1 MKRLICLA
9 LLGLTVLVGCVTQ
22 KQKGAD
28 VGWFK
33 RGYHNLTTHY
43 NYWFNA
49 DELLDLNISKLEEQH
64 KDNYNRLLP
73 IYAYTVPDP
82 QGAKSDMDNI
92 IKKSSKA
99 IALHRVGDWDDDCY
113 LLLGQAQFLKRDF
126 ETAEATFKYIREEYD
141 PRKTNKSKLKSSKK
155 KKADSKKKKSSKKKK
170 AAKKK
175 KKKKKSSKKKSSAAK
190 DKKSGASGKTPDKTT
205 SSDPK
210 NGKTP
215 PKKDKP
221 EEPTLRL
228 GNNPYKKG
236 LQRPSAY
243 PESMVWYVRTLAER
257 EKYEEADFLLRDL
270 DEDPFFPNSLR
281 DDLYTAEAYTWVKQ
295 KRYDKALDPLRKAV
309 ELTRKKKTRARLAY
323 VLAHLYD
330 LAGRHEDAY
339 VAYNKVL
346 ASSPK
351 YEMEFNARLHLVQ
364 AGWANGKIPSPD
376 ATRSLEKMAKD
387 EKNADYRDQI
397 YYVMAEIALKEHM
410 TQEAI
415 AYLRQ
420 SLQYSK
426 DNVSQKAESYLKLA
440 DLYFEDEDF
449 VNAKN
454 YYDSTLTVLPTTD
467 ERHKRATEYAENLN
481 DIARLIKT
489 IAANDSIINVAQM
502 SPEARK
508 ELAKKIKK
516 QRDAEASAQAAA
528 DAIRQAQDANTS
540 LNARTPTPTAGQAKS
555 TFYFYNEA
563 FLKKGRKDFG
573 RTWGDRKLEDN
584 WRRSRRPQTGGPD
597 DAAKTDQ
604 ADAVSDREVE
614 DIFKG
619 IPTSEGELAGLHA
632 ANYEALYQL
641 GTLFR
646 DKLRNHKRSTGT
658 LETMITRY
666 PDTLRRE
673 KEAFY
678 YCYLGFTDL
687 DNKEKAQYYYDKLVG
702 KYPTSNFA
710 RALTDPNFVNAN
722 RQRERE
728 LNEYYEATFNTFQ
741 KGDYKDAFSRCEE
754 APKRYGSQNALM
766 AKFALLSA
774 LCVGNLQGN
783 EAYCAALTEVIARY
797 PNSGEATRAKEI
809 ARLLA
814 CKGFEVA
821 ENKTKAP
828 GGAAQEEAFT
838 VEDDKLHYFIV
849 MLSGKDVKIEDVKAA
864 ISDFNREYHK
874 LEQLRISNIFLGTDT
889 ETPIIV
895 IRKFDNKEQAMRYY
909 NEVKGK
915 KEFLGETGKK
925 NFNKE
930 LYAVTQENYRRIL
943 KNKTLDGYREFF
955 SDHYLK

>member
-22 KQKGAD
+22 KKKGAD

-49 DELLDLNISKLEEQH
+49 DELLDLNVTKLEEQH

-82 QGAKSDMDNI
+82 QGAKSDMDNV

-141 PRKTNKSKLKSSKK
+141 PRKTNKSKLKNSKK

-175 KKKKKSSKKKSSAAK
+175 KKKKKSSKKKSSSAK
-190 DKKSGASGKTPDKTT
+190 DKKSGASSKTPDKTT

-295 KRYDKALDPLRKAV
+295 KRYDKALEPLRKAV

-323 VLAHLYD
+323 VLAQLYD

-364 AGWANGKIPSPD
+364 AGWANGKISSPD
-376 ATRSLEKMAKD
+376 ATRSLEKMVKD

-397 YYVMAEIALKEHM
+397 YYVMAEIALKERM

-415 AYLRQ
+415 TYLRQ

-440 DLYFEDEDF
+440 DLYFEGEDF

-454 YYDSTLTVLPTTD
+454 YYDSTLTVLPATD

-516 QRDAEASAQAAA
+516 QRDAEAAAQAAA
-528 DAIRQAQDANTS
+528 DAIRQAQDANAS
-540 LNARTPTPTAGQAKS
+540 LTVRTPTPSAGQAKS

-563 FLKKGRKDFG
+563 FLKKGRKDFSK
-573 RTWGDRKLEDN
+573 TWGDRKLEDN

-597 DAAKTDQ
+597 DAAKADQ

-632 ANYEALYQL
+632 ATYEALYQL

-687 DNKEKAQYYYDKLVG
+687 SNKEKAQYYYDKLVS

-710 RALTDPNFVNAN
+710 RALTDPNFVNAS

-828 GGAAQEEAFT
+828 GAAAQEEAFT